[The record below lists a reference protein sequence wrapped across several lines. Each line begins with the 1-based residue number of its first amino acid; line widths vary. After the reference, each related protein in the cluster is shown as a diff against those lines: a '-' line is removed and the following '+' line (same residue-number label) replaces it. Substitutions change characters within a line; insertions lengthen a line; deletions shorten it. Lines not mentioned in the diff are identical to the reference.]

1 MSERGEEDGS
11 TRRPGGKQIEISSV
25 EQEEPGKR
33 AGRGRGG
40 VGGGERGAVVDTG
53 GGLNRGD
60 IADGGRES
68 DAYLAVL
75 PPHRQSL

>member
-1 MSERGEEDGS
+1 M
-11 TRRPGGKQIEISSV
+11 

-33 AGRGRGG
+33 ASGGRGG
-40 VGGGERGAVVDTG
+40 VGGGERGAVVGTG

-68 DAYLAVL
+68 DGEGDLEGVGGARGIDGVRGVGQLVVL
-75 PPHRQSL
+75 